1 MHRGGGQG
9 HLLAGTALALPVDPR
24 AEFVDK
30 DKQACA
36 DATDLVLQLERR
48 SEKQAEPMPIEIVV
62 LEEDPVPDVPA
73 LPEGVTDIP
82 SSSTGMEYPPAG
94 TPVKVIGGASFNDAL
109 QAAAR

>member
-24 AEFVDK
+24 AEYVDK

-62 LEEDPVPDVPA
+62 LEEDPVPTSPPCPRA
-73 LPEGVTDIP
+73 SPT
-82 SSSTGMEYPPAG
+82 SPPARRVWSIR
-94 TPVKVIGGASFNDAL
+94 PP
-109 QAAAR
+109 ARP